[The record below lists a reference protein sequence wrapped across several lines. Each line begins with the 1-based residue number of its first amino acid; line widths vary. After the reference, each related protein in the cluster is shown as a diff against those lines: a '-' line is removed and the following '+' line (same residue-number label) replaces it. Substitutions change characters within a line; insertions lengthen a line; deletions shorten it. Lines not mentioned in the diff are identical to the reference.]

1 MEQSIRIKSSFGLV
15 FDKFIF
21 LAFIINNLKKN
32 TMASTSET
40 GHAKNVANFQDL
52 IEFVTGYGAT
62 YNPSKGSLRLPQL
75 IALKA
80 SAESNLADVIS
91 KNTNYNNKVNE
102 RITAFSGLKSFST
115 RLVNALQTTDATDE
129 TIGNAKTFNRKLQG
143 KKASST
149 QTPTDPN
156 TPAPTTIS
164 TSQQSYDQLIQH
176 LAGLNSVLE
185 AEPSY
190 TPNETDLQVVTIQ
203 AKIADLT
210 AKNTAVATAYTSIS
224 NSRIARNETLY
235 SSTTGLVETAN
246 EVKKYIKSVFGANSP
261 QFAQVKGIEFKKP
274 KI

>member
-1 MEQSIRIKSSFGLV
+1 MS
-15 FDKFIF
+15 
-21 LAFIINNLKKN
+21 

-62 YNPSKGSLRLPQL
+62 YNPSKNSLKLPQL

-80 SAESNLADVIS
+80 TAENNLADVIT

-115 RLVNALQTTDATDE
+115 RLVNALQTTDATPE
-129 TIGNAKTFNRKLQG
+129 TIGNAKTFNRKMQG
-143 KKASST
+143 KKASSA

-156 TPAPTTIS
+156 TPAPNTIS

-176 LAGLNSVLE
+176 LAGLTSVLE

-190 TPNETDLQVVTIQ
+190 TPNETDLQVVSIQ

-210 AKNTAVATAYTSIS
+210 AKNTAVATAYASIS

-235 SSTTGLVETAN
+235 TSATSVVETAL
-246 EVKKYIKSVFGANSP
+246 EVKKYIKSVFGATSP
-261 QFAQVKGIEFKKP
+261 QYAQVKSIEFSKP
-274 KI
+274 RL

>member
-1 MEQSIRIKSSFGLV
+1 
-15 FDKFIF
+15 
-21 LAFIINNLKKN
+21 
-32 TMASTSET
+32 MASTSEK

-62 YNPSKGSLRLPQL
+62 YNPSKNSLKLPQL

-80 SAESNLADVIS
+80 SADANLVDVIA

-102 RITAFSGLKSFST
+102 RIVAFSGLKSFST
-115 RLVNALQTTDATDE
+115 RLVNALQTTDATAE
-129 TIGNAKTFNRKLQG
+129 TIGNAKTFNRKMQG

-149 QTPTDPN
+149 QTQTDTN
-156 TPAPTTIS
+156 TPAPSTIS

-185 AEPSY
+185 AESSY
-190 TPNETDLQVVTIQ
+190 TPNETDLQVSTIQ

-210 AKNTAVATAYTSIS
+210 AKNTAVATAYTNIS

-235 SSTTGLVETAN
+235 STDSGLVQTAL
-246 EVKKYIKSVFGANSP
+246 EVKKYIKSVFGASSP
-261 QFAQVKGIEFKKP
+261 QYAQVKSIEFSKP
-274 KI
+274 RL

>member
-1 MEQSIRIKSSFGLV
+1 
-15 FDKFIF
+15 
-21 LAFIINNLKKN
+21 
-32 TMASTSET
+32 MASTSET

-62 YNPSKGSLRLPQL
+62 YNPSKASLKLPQL

-80 SAESNLADVIS
+80 SAEGNLTDVIT

-102 RITAFSGLKSFST
+102 RITAFSGLKAYST
-115 RLVNALQTTDATDE
+115 RLVNALQTTDATSE
-129 TIGNAKTFNRKLQG
+129 TVGNAKTFNRKLQG
-143 KKASST
+143 KKASAS

-176 LAGLNSVLE
+176 LAGLNSVLD
-185 AEPSY
+185 AETSY
-190 TPNETDLQVVTIQ
+190 TPNEIDLQTATIQ
-203 AKIADLT
+203 TKIADLN

-235 SSTTGLVETAN
+235 SATTGLVETAN
-246 EVKKYIKSVFGANSP
+246 EVKKYVKSVFGASSP